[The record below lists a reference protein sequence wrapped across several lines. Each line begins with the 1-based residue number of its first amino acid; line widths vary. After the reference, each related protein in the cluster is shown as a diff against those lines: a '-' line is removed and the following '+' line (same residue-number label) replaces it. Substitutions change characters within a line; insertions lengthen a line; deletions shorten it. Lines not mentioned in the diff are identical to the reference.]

1 MPMWVW
7 IAIAFGSFVGPSV
20 IVGFA
25 VARILGTIGRGIS
38 EFYETEDWAT
48 LPPTRAAKEVREEA
62 PEEVE
67 EPQQTNVM
75 RHK

>member
-1 MPMWVW
+1 MWVW

-67 EPQQTNVM
+67 EPKRANVM

>member
-7 IAIAFGSFVGPSV
+7 IAIALGSFVVLSL

>member
-1 MPMWVW
+1 MWVW

-48 LPPTRAAKEVREEA
+48 LPPTRAAKEVREKP

-67 EPQQTNVM
+67 EPKQANVI

>member
-1 MPMWVW
+1 MWVW
-7 IAIAFGSFVGPSV
+7 IAIALGSFVVLSL

>member
-7 IAIAFGSFVGPSV
+7 IAIALGSFVGLSL
-20 IVGFA
+20 IVAFA

-38 EFYETEDWAT
+38 ELYETEDWAT
-48 LPPTRAAKEVREEA
+48 LPPTRAAKEVREEP
-62 PEEVE
+62 PEKVE
-67 EPQQTNVM
+67 EPKQANVM